1 MSDTSG
7 NERESGRE
15 DSGEYRDPTAPSDD
29 PGTGYGSGESGEGA
43 REVTWST
50 SEGSTEAVPTEG
62 TQQLPAA
69 PGPTSAA
76 PESGYGQPSGAS
88 GTYGQPTQPQSPYG
102 HAPYGQ
108 SQGQSPYGQAG
119 GQPPSPYGQGG
130 QGQGPYSQAPSPYA
144 AGQPGGRP
152 VPTPGQGYPY
162 GQQPGYSGQQPYG
175 YGQSPYAAPRKTN
188 TSAIVLLIVSGLS
201 TLFAF
206 CITAIPALVLAIV
219 SLVKQDDSPADSA
232 KYARWGWIAYAI
244 GVALYIIGV
253 ISIIAIIAST
263 SSTVGY

>member
-15 DSGEYRDPTAPSDD
+15 GSGEYRDPTAPSNDA
-29 PGTGYGSGESGEGA
+29 GYGSGESGEGA

-88 GTYGQPTQPQSPYG
+88 GSYGQPTQSQSPYG
-102 HAPYGQ
+102 QAPYGQ
-108 SQGQSPYGQAG
+108 GQGQSPYGQAG
-119 GQPPSPYGQGG
+119 GQLPSPYGQAG
-130 QGQGPYSQAPSPYA
+130 QGQGPYGQAPSPYA

-162 GQQPGYSGQQPYG
+162 GQQPGYAGQQPYG

-206 CITAIPALVLAIV
+206 CITAIPALVLAII
-219 SLVKQDDSPADSA
+219 SLVKQDDAPADSA

-263 SSTVGY
+263 SSSVGY